1 MSAVTAW
8 VLAGALWLGCLHPAR
23 WWLAL
28 VGGAMLAAAA
38 RAGRGCVYRRQHGLL
53 ALTAASLAL
62 VGSGLAGGREAL
74 AGGGLLPQLADRGGI
89 VAIEGTLVSE
99 PRVSAH
105 GAWAVIR
112 VRQVGGQRTRE
123 RALLR
128 ADEQE
133 GLPAFGERLAFRGSA
148 RPLEPGGFGAYARRL
163 YAWVEL
169 NPANEITVTGPAPAF
184 VRRTNV
190 VRERTRLAAARHLDP
205 DDAALL
211 SGLVTGDTRGLPE
224 AREDQLDA
232 AGLSHLIAV
241 SGSNVALVLA
251 GALGLAQ
258 LAGVGIR
265 ARRWIGVAALCW
277 FALLVRA
284 EPSVLRAS
292 VMAVLVLLAGMLG
305 RRLEPLHTL
314 AIAAV
319 ILLLVDPAI
328 AGQLGF
334 GLSVLATAG
343 VLVVAPW
350 LAGRLPGPRP
360 VRLLL
365 AATVGAQL
373 GVAPLLIRVEGT
385 VPLGALPANL
395 IAGPAASAA
404 SIIGAVAALV
414 AQAWVPAGGALA
426 ALAGPPLEVIFWAA
440 QRFAEGPGLG
450 PRDLVLPMTVA
461 LALAVVTRGRAPRL
475 AVAAVVGVVALG
487 TLPDL
492 QSYRGTME
500 LTLTALDV
508 GQGDALLI
516 EAPPGV
522 RMLVDGGPEP
532 GLALRHLRQRGIRR
546 LDAVAL
552 THPHADHSG
561 GLPAVLAA
569 MPVGVLLVGPAPLDR
584 LADVAPS
591 ALATYQTASAR
602 RVPFAVVTAGQH
614 FALGSARVEVLSP
627 PRDSSV
633 GDEPNDNSLVLR
645 ISDANGS
652 ILLTGDAEIAAQT
665 RLLQRP
671 ERLRAAILKIPHHGG
686 DTNAEGFFEAVGA
699 RVAVI
704 SVGSGNDYGHPTRP
718 VLAALRSRD
727 VRRTDLDGTVSV
739 ALTAGGPRVAG
750 GHRAPGT
757 PAGATGDGTREAA
770 ARLPPTERTRLRRP
784 RRVTLRIP
792 STGQGLP
799 TRRSAQVRRVSPLTR
814 ERRRP
819 RRTVPQRHPPGLWR
833 LHPVSV

>member
-1 MSAVTAW
+1 MSAVTAS
-8 VLAGALWLGCLHPAR
+8 VLAGALWIGCLYPGR
-23 WWLAL
+23 WWWALA
-28 VGGAMLAAAA
+28 GGAMLAVAA
-38 RAGRGCVYRRQHGLL
+38 RAGRSRARRRRHGLL
-53 ALTAASLAL
+53 ALAAVSLAL

-74 AGGGLLPQLADRGGI
+74 AGGGLLPQLADRGGT

-99 PRVSAH
+99 PRASAH

-112 VRQVGGQRTRE
+112 VRRVGDQRTRE

-128 ADEQE
+128 AGEHE
-133 GLPAFGERLAFRGSA
+133 GLPAFGERLVFRASA

-169 NPANEITVTGPAPAF
+169 NPASEITVTGPAPTF
-184 VRRTNV
+184 VRWTNV
-190 VRERTRLAAARHLDP
+190 ARERTRLAAARHLDP
-205 DDAALL
+205 DAAALL

-241 SGSNVALVLA
+241 SGSNVALFLA
-251 GALGLAQ
+251 GVWGLAR

-265 ARRWIGVAALCW
+265 QRRWIGLAALCW

-292 VMAVLVLLAGMLG
+292 VMAALVLLAGMLG

-319 ILLLVDPAI
+319 MLLLVDPAI

-334 GLSVLATAG
+334 GLSVLAAAG

-360 VRLLL
+360 LRLLL
-365 AATVGAQL
+365 AATIGAQL
-373 GVAPLLIRVEGT
+373 GVAPLLVRLEGT
-385 VPLGALPANL
+385 VPIGAFPANL
-395 IAGPAASAA
+395 IAGPAASVA
-404 SIIGAVAALV
+404 SIIGAVAALA
-414 AQAWVPAGGALA
+414 AQAWVPAGGTLA
-426 ALAGPPLEVIFWAA
+426 ALAGPPLGMILWAG
-440 QRFAEGPGLG
+440 QRFANGPGLG
-450 PRDLVLPMTVA
+450 PRDLVLPLTVA
-461 LALAVVTRGRAPRL
+461 LALAVLTRGRAPRL

-487 TLPDL
+487 VAPGLRP
-492 QSYRGTME
+492 YRGVSE
-500 LTLTALDV
+500 LTFTALDV

-516 EAPPGV
+516 EAPPGA

-602 RVPFAVVTAGQH
+602 RVPFAVVAAGQH

-627 PRDSSV
+627 PRDTSL

-645 ISDANGS
+645 ISDANGN
-652 ILLTGDAEIAAQT
+652 ILLAGDAEIAAQM

-671 ERLRAAILKIPHHGG
+671 ERLRAQVMKVPHHGG

-704 SVGSGNDYGHPTRP
+704 SVGSGNDYGHPARP
-718 VLAALRSRD
+718 VLAALRPMA
-727 VRRTDLDGTVSV
+727 VYRTDTDGTVSV
-739 ALTAGGPRVAG
+739 ALTTGGPRVAG
-750 GHRAPGT
+750 DHRAPGMPAAT
-757 PAGATGDGTREAA
+757 PSDATREAA
-770 ARLPPTERTRLRRP
+770 APLPPTERTSLRRR
-784 RRVTLRIP
+784 RRVADLGFP
-792 STGQGLP
+792 NQQAALAS
-799 TRRSAQVRRVSPLTR
+799 S
-814 ERRRP
+814 
-819 RRTVPQRHPPGLWR
+819 
-833 LHPVSV
+833 